1 LKEGKDEKIVLNALR
16 VKLVARMFAV
26 IKNNQRYLP
35 VFRKEES
42 FTTLKEIL

>member
-35 VFRKEES
+35 IIRVEGSVTPLVE
-42 FTTLKEIL
+42 TL